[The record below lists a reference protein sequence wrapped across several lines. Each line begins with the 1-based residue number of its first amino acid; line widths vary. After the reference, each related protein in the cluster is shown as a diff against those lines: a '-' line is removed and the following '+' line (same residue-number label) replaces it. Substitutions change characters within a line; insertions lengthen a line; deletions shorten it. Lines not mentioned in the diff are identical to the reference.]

1 MYKIHEYCCFLLQH
15 GGLTIEL
22 GVKVHMDTLG
32 TNGGPQGAPKIA
44 QKSLKNGFYRGK
56 MKKLEQNSSL
66 RFILKL
72 VLLRIHETR
81 GMTLYEAV
89 EKNLGLDEQKHAV
102 FKDINL
108 INTQTS

>member
-1 MYKIHEYCCFLLQH
+1 MLQH

-56 MKKLEQNSSL
+56 MKKLEQNSSI

-72 VLLRIHETR
+72 VLLPKHKTR
-81 GMTLYEAV
+81 HMTPYGVV
-89 EKNLGLDEQKHAV
+89 EKKLGFSGGL
-102 FKDINL
+102 
-108 INTQTS
+108 

>member
-1 MYKIHEYCCFLLQH
+1 MLQH

-56 MKKLEQNSSL
+56 MKKLEQNSSI

-72 VLLRIHETR
+72 VLLPKHKTWR
-81 GMTLYEAV
+81 MTPYGV
-89 EKNLGLDEQKHAV
+89 VQKKYGLEWGALNV
-102 FKDINL
+102 PI
-108 INTQTS
+108 